1 MRAFDA
7 TTAQE
12 PGRTKSLCRL
22 HYGVSLPSLC
32 CDLLKLAAATWGS
45 GGESFTQFPIRPGDY
60 VLANRSYSTAVG
72 IRHVMLAS
80 CHVIVRANPG
90 PRPSPLK

>member
-12 PGRTKSLCRL
+12 PVRRGSLWRL
-22 HYGVSLPSLC
+22 HHGVSPPSLF
-32 CDLLKLAAATWGS
+32 CDLFKPAATTWG